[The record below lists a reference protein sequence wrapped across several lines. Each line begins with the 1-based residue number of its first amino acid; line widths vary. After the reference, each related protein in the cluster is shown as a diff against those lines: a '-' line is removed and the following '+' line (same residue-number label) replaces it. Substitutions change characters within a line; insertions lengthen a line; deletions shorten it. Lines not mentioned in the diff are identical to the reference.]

1 VRRLGALAALAVA
14 AALAP
19 GAALAGPPPAGVL
32 VAGRSLG
39 GVRLG
44 MTAAQVEAAWG
55 LRHGLCRSCAAR
67 TWYFN
72 LVPFQPGG
80 AGVEL
85 RRGRVDAVFTIW
97 APHAWHD
104 ARGLRMGDAA
114 ADVTGAYGPLRRAGC
129 GDYAA
134 LTLVSRGAVTA
145 FYLVGEK
152 LWGFGLLSPGS
163 RVCR

>member
-1 VRRLGALAALAVA
+1 VRRLAPLAVVA
-14 AALAP
+14 AALLPAAATAAP
-19 GAALAGPPPAGVL
+19 PEAGVL

-39 GVRLG
+39 GVKLG
-44 MTAAQVEAAWG
+44 ETAARVEAAWG
-55 LRHGLCRSCAAR
+55 TRHGLCRSCTIR

-104 ARGLRMGDAA
+104 LRGLRIGDAA
-114 ADVTGAYGPLRRAGC
+114 ADVTGAYGPLRRVDC

-134 LTLVSRGAVTA
+134 LTLASRRAVTA

-152 LWGFGLLSPGS
+152 VWGFGLLSRRAS
-163 RVCR
+163 VCR